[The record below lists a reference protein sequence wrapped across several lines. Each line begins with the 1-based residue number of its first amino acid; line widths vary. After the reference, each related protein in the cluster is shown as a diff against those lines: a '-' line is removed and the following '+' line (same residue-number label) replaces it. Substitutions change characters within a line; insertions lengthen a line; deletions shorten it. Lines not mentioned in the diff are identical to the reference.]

1 MGIYNNEY
9 GSVFPNE
16 SSIAL
21 HNFEDI
27 TDSVVASSEFQ
38 EVNELRVS
46 GNDTEAQKRIIQYN
60 LQKYI
65 VDALVFNLWEEEIN
79 NTQVYARQMQQRIYF
94 GKNEPDCCI
103 GDTWIAGGE

>member
-16 SSIAL
+16 SSLAL

-27 TDSVVASSEFQ
+27 NDLVVGSSEFQ
-38 EVNELRVS
+38 EVNELRAS
-46 GNDTEAQKRIIQYN
+46 GNDTEAQKKIIQYN

-79 NTQVYARQMQQRIYF
+79 NTQVYARQIQQNIYF

>member
-9 GSVFPNE
+9 GSKFPKE

-21 HNFEDI
+21 HGFENI
-27 TDSVVASSEFQ
+27 TTSVAASVEFQ
-38 EVNELRVS
+38 EVNALRMS
-46 GNDTEAQKRIIQYN
+46 GDDASAQEKIVEYE

-65 VDALVFNLWEEEIN
+65 ADALVFNLWEEEIN
-79 NTQVYARQMQQRIYF
+79 NMQIYASQIQQNVYF
-94 GKNEPDCCI
+94 GKEIPDCLV